1 MTKKRTGDEDLA
13 TYFEAFNF
21 DSAVRTERSP
31 LHALHWATQ
40 FREYID
46 EQLASVVREARESGA
61 TWTQI
66 GDALGVS
73 HQAAMKRFKERNQQL
88 ASGR

>member
-1 MTKKRTGDEDLA
+1 MTKKRTSEEDLA
-13 TYFEAFNF
+13 KYFEAFDF
-21 DSAVRTERSP
+21 DSALRTDRSP
-31 LHALHWATQ
+31 LRALHWATQ

-46 EQLASVVREARESGA
+46 QQLANVVQEARKTGA

-73 HQAAMKRFKERNQQL
+73 HQAAMKRFKERSRQP
-88 ASGR
+88 ASRR

>member
-1 MTKKRTGDEDLA
+1 MAREKMTDEELA
-13 TYFEAFNF
+13 NYFESF
-21 DSAVRTERSP
+21 DLDTAVSAGRDP
-31 LHALHWATQ
+31 LRALHWAAQ

-46 EQLASVVREARESGA
+46 QQLVDVVNEARESGA

-73 HQAAMKRFKERNQQL
+73 HQAAMKRYKQS
-88 ASGR
+88 A